1 MFQELSLTCKYKK
14 MCLLIKRQ
22 YQNAICDT
30 MQNERHALPMGR
42 CNLSSPL
49 TKIIYPAKDN
59 TLANMLSQDKELL
72 F

>member
-1 MFQELSLTCKYKK
+1 